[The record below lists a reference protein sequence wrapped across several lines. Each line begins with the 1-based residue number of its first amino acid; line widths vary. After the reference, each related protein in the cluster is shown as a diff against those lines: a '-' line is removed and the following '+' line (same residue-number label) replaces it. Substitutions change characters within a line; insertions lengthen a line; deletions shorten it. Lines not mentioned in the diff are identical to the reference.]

1 MRMIDIIKLIWDALP
16 YLLEGTLVTINLS
29 LVSLALG
36 VVLGVLLGFGQ
47 VYGNN
52 LIKIIVLVYERVM
65 RSIPLLVILFL
76 IFFGFP
82 ELGIRFPA
90 FTAAVIALGLRSA
103 SYQSQIYRGA
113 IQSISGT
120 QMKAALSLGMNRIQ
134 AFIYVI
140 MPQALRVA
148 IPPFANETAI
158 VLKDTSLAYAIGV
171 TELLRQGSYIIINS
185 SQAMA
190 IYLSVAVIYLI
201 LTVSINYLLNL
212 YENKLKIPGIGTGG
226 RAHG

>member
-1 MRMIDIIKLIWDALP
+1 MIDIIKLIWDALP